1 VLPLFAGAGSL
12 QAMISPFL
20 ESTLLGACPDLRE
33 SWQAHRRTF
42 GAGDGPDDRA
52 LLDAVRRH
60 VVELLAAGRVAE
72 FSRFARTMERLL
84 GDADPMLYELLRD
97 GLLRPL
103 ARDVHDAGIPRS
115 RVAPHLGTRL
125 GLAWPER

>member
-1 VLPLFAGAGSL
+1 MDATRSI

-20 ESTLLGACPDLRE
+20 ESTLLGACPELCE

-42 GAGDGPDDRA
+42 GVSAEPDDGA

-60 VVELLAAGRVAE
+60 VVELLVAGRVAE

-84 GDADPMLYELLRD
+84 GEADPMLYDLLREE
-97 GLLRPL
+97 LLRPL
-103 ARDVHDAGIPRS
+103 ARDVRDAGIPNA
-115 RVAPHLGTRL
+115 RVAPYLGARL
-125 GLAWPER
+125 GLAWPGE

>member
-1 VLPLFAGAGSL
+1 
-12 QAMISPFL
+12 MISPFL

-42 GAGDGPDDRA
+42 GASDEPDDRA
-52 LLDAVRRH
+52 LFDAVRRH
-60 VVELLAAGRVAE
+60 VVELIVAGRVAE

-84 GDADPMLYELLRD
+84 GDVDPMLYDLLRE

-103 ARDVHDAGIPRS
+103 ARDVHDAGIPHPRI
-115 RVAPHLGTRL
+115 APYLGTRL